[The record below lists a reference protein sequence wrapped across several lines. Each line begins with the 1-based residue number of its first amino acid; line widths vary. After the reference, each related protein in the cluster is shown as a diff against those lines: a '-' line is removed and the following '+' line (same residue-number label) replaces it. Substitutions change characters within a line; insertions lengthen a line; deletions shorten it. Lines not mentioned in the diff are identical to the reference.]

1 MCCGDTGGG
10 GGGNIQQTPSSSTVS
25 QTNLPTYAEPFVTRL
40 MERGEEQSN
49 APYQGFE
56 GERISGFGADTTQG
70 FQDIRN
76 ISGSDTPAALNQA
89 GTTLTNIATTDPLQQ
104 QAAYGEGSR
113 FSDSGIA
120 QQYMDPYV
128 ENVLDAQNR
137 RLDQRFNEQQ
147 LGREAQAVQ
156 QGAFSNSRR
165 GVQEGIAERELNLQ
179 RNELEAK
186 ALSDAFRTG
195 SNIFAQD
202 EGRLQAG
209 QKLDADIFAGNQQRS
224 LEQGRLQMGAAE
236 QLQTQAAA
244 QDELAYNR
252 AKNLA
257 GVGGALDAQAQQELD
272 LDYTDFLNQRDFPAQ
287 QLNYY
292 SGILRGVPIAPS
304 QETTTFQAPPNQLSQ
319 LLGLGVGGLGL
330 AKALS

>member
-1 MCCGDTGGG
+1 MCCSDTSG
-10 GGGNIQQTPSSSTVS
+10 GGGNIQQQPTSSTVS
-25 QTNLPTYAEPFVTRL
+25 QTNLPEYAEPFVTRL

-49 APYQGFE
+49 AEYQGFE
-56 GERISGFGADTTQG
+56 GDRIAGFGADTTQG

-76 ISGSDTPAALNQA
+76 VSSSATPAALNLAGQTLSNIAQA
-89 GTTLTNIATTDPLQQ
+89 GPLEQ
-104 QAAYGEGSR
+104 QAGYGEGSR
-113 FSDSGIA
+113 FSDEGVA
-120 QQYMDPYV
+120 QQYMDPYIG
-128 ENVLDAQNR
+128 NVLDAQNR
-137 RLDQRFNEQQ
+137 RLDQRFGEQQ

-179 RNELEAK
+179 RNEIEAK

-195 SNIFAQD
+195 SNIYAQD

-209 QKLDADIFAGNQQRS
+209 QKLDADIFAGNQQRY
-224 LEQGRLQMGAAE
+224 LDQGELQMGAAGN
-236 QLQTQAAA
+236 LQTQAAA
-244 QDELAYNR
+244 QDELAYTR

-257 GVGGALDAQAQQELD
+257 GVGGALDAQAQQKKD
-272 LDYTDFLNQRDFPAQ
+272 LTYTDFLNQRDFPAQ

>member
-1 MCCGDTGGG
+1 MAGNLGGAPSG
-10 GGGNIQQTPSSSTVS
+10 GLQGLFGPSSGQGQNVN
-25 QTNLPTYAEPFVTRL
+25 QQDYIN
-40 MERGEEQSN
+40 
-49 APYQGFE
+49 PY
-56 GERISGFGADTTQG
+56 I
-70 FQDIRN
+70 
-76 ISGSDTPAALNQA
+76 
-89 GTTLTNIATTDPLQQ
+89 
-104 QAAYGEGSR
+104 
-113 FSDSGIA
+113 
-120 QQYMDPYV
+120 
-128 ENVLDAQNR
+128 ENVLDVQNR
-137 RLDQRFNEQQ
+137 RLDQRFGEQR

-179 RNELEAK
+179 RNEIEAK
-186 ALSDAFRTG
+186 ALSDAYRTG
-195 SNIFAQD
+195 ADIFAQD
-202 EGRLQAG
+202 EARLQAG
-209 QKLDADIFAGNQQRS
+209 QKLDADIFAGNQQRA
-224 LEQGRLQMGAAE
+224 LDQGQLQMGAAE

-257 GVGGALDAQAQQELD
+257 GVGGALDAQSQQELD